1 MQKKSLL
8 SIVFL
13 GTSLLALTS
22 CGNKDNS
29 KSSVVSEVNELQ
41 EVPGLYRATISGINT
56 GPAGNSTG
64 VFVLKIEGDEI
75 QAEMHMEGTH
85 AQVVHKQY
93 LRSGTQCPDFSADK
107 NADGIIDIVEA
118 EAVSGMAFMPLDSNL
133 NSQSEGANFPVSRT
147 TGEYH
152 YSETASLNLFM
163 TDLFSPDENLLD
175 AVVKF
180 EAGQDLNLSGRT
192 IMIHGVSDATQ
203 LPETVATQNV
213 ENAQATLPIACG
225 ILRRVENSDPVV
237 IGDGGKN

>member
-8 SIVFL
+8 SIVVL
-13 GTSLLALTS
+13 GTGLLALTS

-41 EVPGLYRATISGINT
+41 EVPGLYRATISGMNT
-56 GPAGNSTG
+56 GIAGNSTG

-75 QAEMHMEGTH
+75 QAEMDMEGTP
-85 AQVVHKQY
+85 AQVVHRQY
-93 LRSGTQCPDFSADK
+93 LRAGTQCPDFSADK

-118 EAVSGMAFMPLDSNL
+118 EAVSGLSFMPLDSNL
-133 NSQSEGANFPVSRT
+133 NSQSEGANFPISRT
-147 TGEYH
+147 SGKYH
-152 YSETASLNLFM
+152 YSEAASLNSFM

-192 IMIHGVSDATQ
+192 VMIHGVSAATQ
-203 LPETVATQNV
+203 LPETVATQNA
-213 ENAQATLPIACG
+213 ENAYATLPIACG